1 MICIGECLKST
12 ANSGHSATSQY
23 LVYNGFI
30 MFHIVDADTT
40 LGGVLAELICE
51 FGHDVFLFSNPVE
64 YLELMKTPEY
74 VSPVAIFSDV
84 NMPRMNGYDFMHQV
98 KQANPQ
104 QKVVI
109 ITENPGLKHD
119 YKHLACMYLCK
130 PFAPDSL
137 KTMVAVLMRC
147 QYQCWLC
154 HHGFVENEK
163 GK

>member
-1 MICIGECLKST
+1 
-12 ANSGHSATSQY
+12 
-23 LVYNGFI
+23 
-30 MFHIVDADTT
+30 MFHIVDDNTMI
-40 LGGVLAELICE
+40 GEVLAELICE

-64 YLELMKTPEY
+64 YLELIKTPEY

-84 NMPRMNGYDFMHQV
+84 NMPRMNGYDFMYRV
-98 KQANPQ
+98 KLVNPQ
-104 QKVVI
+104 RKFVI
-109 ITENPGLKHD
+109 ITGNPHLEHD

-147 QYQCWLC
+147 QHECCLQDDEYIDDRGRFNIDCWSC
-154 HHGFVENEK
+154 PHSFVENEK